1 MTDNNPWRTI
11 SSETIFEN
19 PWIKLVK
26 DEVITPIGKPGSYTI
41 LEAKP
46 FVIVVA
52 IQDDQVVMI
61 DQHRYPINRTTLEF
75 PAGGID
81 GTENPLEAAKRE
93 LKEETGYEASDWEDV
108 GQFYEIVSISR
119 QPGHLFIARNLRNTQ
134 EHEMAE
140 DGISGCRLVKIQD
153 LENMIANGSI
163 VDALTPA
170 VLFKAQL
177 HIRNNK

>member
-1 MTDNNPWRTI
+1 MPNNNPWQTI

-26 DEVITPIGKPGSYTI
+26 DEVITPTGKPGSYTI

-52 IQDDQVVMI
+52 IQGDQVLMI

-81 GTENPLEAAKRE
+81 SAETPLDAAKRE
-93 LKEETGYEASDWEDV
+93 LKEETGYEASNWEGV

-119 QPGHLFIARNLRNTQ
+119 QPGHLFIARDLHNTN
-134 EHEMAE
+134 EHEMSE
-140 DGISGCRLVKIQD
+140 DGISGCKLVKIQD
-153 LENMIANGSI
+153 LENMIADGSI

-170 VLFKAQL
+170 VLFKTQL
-177 HIRNNK
+177 HIRNK

>member
-1 MTDNNPWRTI
+1 MPNNPWQTI

-26 DEVITPIGKPGSYTI
+26 DEVITPSGKPGSYTI

-52 IQDDQVVMI
+52 IQDEQVLMI
-61 DQHRYPINRTTLEF
+61 DQHRYPINKTTLEF

-81 GTENPLEAAKRE
+81 GAEAPLNAAKRE
-93 LKEETGYEASDWEDV
+93 LKEETGYEASDWEAV
-108 GQFYEIVSISR
+108 GQFYEIASISR
-119 QPGHLFIARNLRNTQ
+119 QPGHLFIARGLNKTDKND
-134 EHEMAE
+134 MAE

-153 LENMIANGSI
+153 LENMIANGRI

-170 VLFKAQL
+170 VLLKAQL
-177 HIRNNK
+177 HIRKG